1 MKKLLTLDQAIDL
14 IRDKST
20 VNLTGSG
27 GGMMDAEYIYQAIEK
42 RFLET
47 GRPNNLTLVHATG
60 IGSGNET
67 GMGRFA
73 HKGLAK
79 RIIGGHWKW
88 SQRMSDLALEEAFEA
103 YNLPQGVLSKLIREI
118 AAGSPGLITKVGLN
132 TFVDPR
138 QEGGKLNKS
147 AKEDLIEVVTIRNE
161 EYLFYKTF
169 PIDISI
175 VRGSI
180 ADEDGNISVENEVVD
195 LEILQSAQA
204 AYNSGGIVIAQVKRL
219 TKRGTL
225 HPRMVR
231 VPGHMVTAVVLN
243 PDQWQT
249 YAVEYDPALCG
260 HTRIPINFIEP
271 LELGLR
277 KIVAR
282 RAAMELEPGA
292 IVNLGIGMADGVSNV
307 ASEEGIIDQFVFSIE
322 QGIVGGIP
330 TKGKVFGAAYNPDA
344 IIEMCEQFDFYHGGG
359 LDITCLGMAQLDQF
373 GNVNVSRFG
382 NVIAGSGGF
391 IDISQNAKKAVFCG
405 SFTNG
410 AEVEIKDGKLKILK
424 EGKTKKLVDH
434 VEQITFSGEFATRKK
449 QKVFYVTERAVF
461 DLKDNRLRLI
471 EIAPGIDMEKDII
484 GQMGFRPLI
493 SENLKEMEACIFR
506 PEKIKTC
513 NGHLFKG
520 FY

>member
-1 MKKLLTLDQAIDL
+1 MNKLVTLDQAIDL
-14 IRDKST
+14 IKDNST

-27 GGMMDAEYIYQAIEK
+27 GGMMDAEYIYRAIEK
-42 RFLET
+42 RFLQT
-47 GRPNNLTLVHATG
+47 GRPRNLTLVHATG
-60 IGSGNET
+60 VGSGNET

-73 HKGLAK
+73 HKGLA
-79 RIIGGHWKW
+79 RRVIGGHWKW
-88 SQRMSDLALEEAFEA
+88 SKKMSDLAQEEAFEA

-118 AAGSPGLITKVGLN
+118 AAGSPGLLTKVGMN

-138 QEGGKLNKS
+138 QEGGKLNRS
-147 AKEDLIEVVTIRNE
+147 AKEDLVELVTIRSE

-180 ADEDGNISVENEVVD
+180 ADEDGNISVENEVID

-219 TKRGTL
+219 TKKGTL

-231 VPGHMVTAVVLN
+231 VPGHMVTAVVVN

-249 YAVEYDPALCG
+249 CAIEYDPALCG
-260 HTRIPINFIEP
+260 HTRIPVDFIEP
-271 LELGLR
+271 LEPGLR

-292 IVNLGIGMADGVSNV
+292 VVNLGIGMADGVSNV
-307 ASEEGIIDQFVFSIE
+307 ASEEGIIDKFVFSIE

-330 TKGKVFGAAYNPDA
+330 TKGKVFGSAYNPDA
-344 IIEMCEQFDFYHGGG
+344 IIAMCEQFDFYHGGG
-359 LDITCLGMAQLDQF
+359 LDITCLGMAQVDRF

-391 IDISQNAKKAVFCG
+391 IDISQNAKKVVFCG

-410 AEVEIKDGKLKILK
+410 AEVEIKDGQLKIVK
-424 EGKTKKLVDH
+424 EGKIKKCVDR
-434 VEQITFSGEFATRKK
+434 VEQITFSGEFAAKKK
-449 QKVFYVTERAVF
+449 QNVYYVTERAVF

-471 EIAPGIDMEKDII
+471 ETAPGIDLEKDIL

-493 SENLKEMEACIFR
+493 SENLKQMESCLFK
-506 PEKIKTC
+506 PEKMTIH
-513 NGHLFKG
+513 NRHLFKG
-520 FY
+520 F